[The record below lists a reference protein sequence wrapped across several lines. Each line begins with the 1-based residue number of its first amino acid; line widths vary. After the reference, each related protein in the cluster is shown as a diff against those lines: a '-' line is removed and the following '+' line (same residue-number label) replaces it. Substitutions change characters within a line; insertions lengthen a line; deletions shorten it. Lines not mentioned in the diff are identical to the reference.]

1 MMEHVIDALDMDLK
15 TLSSDE
21 RQKRQDQITRDRLL
35 VSLKFQGSVDPRFQA
50 FKDLLQNQGKGSQ
63 SPQDLAALIAA
74 AEQRRSK
81 RDTASKSKSKSMRSK
96 NKDRNVFM
104 VPPNELKKYK
114 IQKSESIQ
122 RRRKAVEE
130 ANGNEEKQ
138 KDK

>member
-1 MMEHVIDALDMDLK
+1 MEHVIDALDMDLK

>member
-1 MMEHVIDALDMDLK
+1 MMEHVIDALDMDLQ

-50 FKDLLQNQGKGSQ
+50 FKDLLQNQGKGSP

-74 AEQRRSK
+74 AEQRKSR
-81 RDTASKSKSKSMRSK
+81 RDTGKSKSKSMRSK

-114 IQKSESIQ
+114 VQKSESIQ

-130 ANGNEEKQ
+130 ANADEEKRQ
-138 KDK
+138 DK